1 MVLCRAVLVLRETLD
16 IWIFPQASVVNSN
29 RRGFFTDSK
38 RHLSKMVL
46 VSR

>member
-16 IWIFPQASVVNSN
+16 RFPQASVVNSN
-29 RRGFFTDSK
+29 IRGFFMDSK
-38 RHLSKMVL
+38 RHLPKMVL